1 MQVLRLLRAAGVALA
16 AAASLSSAT
25 IQADTANNAT
35 SVNTATVADILSV
48 AGNVTDL
55 PGGNSLCGAS
65 RVRQPWGAL
74 TADDQALYLEAVG
87 IAVKNGALKQFAD
100 LYADEASGAQAEF
113 SSAFFL
119 WHRRLVLGFE
129 SYLRDLAPKFA
140 CLTVPY
146 YDVHTAYVQSAT
158 KQCGSLYECSSIF
171 KAFGGQASTK
181 ETSLVYNGVNVTGYL
196 HTAYPFTSDC
206 DDSNTC
212 GSYVRNDLTKRVV
225 PPSAG
230 FSTFQSLIAST
241 SDYASFLEG
250 IQFGLHN
257 EVRDTIGGALTT
269 FASPRDVFFYSW
281 HAALDMYLHT
291 YQLCRIGVPMTEADF
306 KASQLVFTNA
316 SESTGGISGI
326 GANSKL
332 LFNVKVNGTTVDIS
346 EHPTFGKYFSYVGN
360 EAWNYGDLQQ
370 LGDYSYTY
378 ELPEVLRQQ
387 LLTNADVCTG
397 FNRAF
402 AATSDVSKT
411 LTSTN
416 ITTKST
422 NITTT
427 KTVTTTVIRNGTKY
441 TTTTVTKTTVRRN
454 TTTTTKSS
462 LTSWLYNL
470 TARFGYMY
478 DLSDDST
485 YVEGY
490 NVTNGYTGY
499 NAYSANGILTTKHQG
514 IIVADTTTKTNTI
527 KGESIYGNVTTV
539 RANVT
544 LNNVTTVR
552 DVTASVA
559 TSGEYWV
566 WFRTV
571 YEGLKTRFEGN
582 MDLVAQHLQLLEYNT
597 YTSVYGNIAN
607 FSNSFVTNYHL
618 TSKRSIA
625 GQIVDDIKAGK
636 YEIAASTA
644 NFTSNSVRFVNTTV
658 INRLI
663 TTYKRIVTRKNVTYL
678 TTTYIKSAESAVKN
692 ATTLLIKSETS
703 KKNVTS
709 TGSSNSTT
717 TVVTGGVSITSNKTT
732 TVSGGGQDTTTTTTT
747 TTAVTP
753 APATTTTTTTSTPA
767 PSTTSTTGTATPAPA
782 TTTTTTTGT
791 PAPSTTSTT
800 GTATPASSTV
810 TSPSATPAA
819 SAVKPAATPASSVP
833 AATPAASAVKPAATP
848 AASVPAATPAASTVK
863 PAATPAASVPAATPA
878 ASTVKPAATPAAS
891 VPAATPAASTVK
903 PAATPAASTP
913 NIIKVVVTPAPT
925 SVKLVC

>member
-1 MQVLRLLRAAGVALA
+1 MQVLRLLRVVGVAVA
-16 AAASLSSAT
+16 AAASLSSAA
-25 IQADTANNAT
+25 IQVDTVPAASNAT

-55 PGGNSLCGAS
+55 PGGNSLCGAT
-65 RVRQPWGAL
+65 RVRQPWGSL
-74 TADDQALYLEAVG
+74 TAADQALYLEAVG

-171 KAFGGQASTK
+171 KALGGQASTK

-196 HTAYPFTSDC
+196 HTDYPFTSDC
-206 DDSNTC
+206 DDSSTC

-257 EVRDTIGGALTT
+257 EVRDAIGGALTT

-306 KASQLVFTNA
+306 KASELVFTNA

-326 GANSKL
+326 GPDSKL

-387 LLTNADVCTG
+387 LLTNTDVCTG

-454 TTTTTKSS
+454 TTTTTKST

-499 NAYSANGILTTKHQG
+499 NAYSTNGILTTKHQG
-514 IIVADTTTKTNTI
+514 IIVADTTRPTTTTTTTTTTKTNTI
-527 KGESIYGNVTTV
+527 KGESIYSNITTV

-582 MDLVAQHLQLLEYNT
+582 MDLVAQHLQLLEYNA

-636 YEIAASTA
+636 YEIAASTT
-644 NFTSNSVRFVNTTV
+644 NFTSSSVRFVNTTV

-678 TTTYIKSAESAVKN
+678 TTTYIKSAESAVKS
-692 ATTLLIKSETS
+692 ATTLLIKSESS
-703 KKNVTS
+703 KTNASS

-753 APATTTTTTTSTPA
+753 APATTTTTTTGTPA
-767 PSTTSTTGTATPAPA
+767 PSTTTSTGTATPAPS
-782 TTTTTTTGT
+782 TVTSPSVT
-791 PAPSTTSTT
+791 PASSVPA
-800 GTATPASSTV
+800 ATPASSTV
-810 TSPSATPAA
+810 KPAATPAA
-819 SAVKPAATPASSVP
+819 SVPVANPASSVP
-833 AATPAASAVKPAATP
+833 AATPAASTVKPAATP
-848 AASVPAATPAASTVK
+848 AASIPAAIPAASVPTATPASSTVK

-878 ASTVKPAATPAAS
+878 ASTM
-891 VPAATPAASTVK
+891 K

-925 SVKLVC
+925 SAKLVC